1 VISFISR
8 AIANF
13 LLIFLTKQWV
23 FEGALFNSATVT
35 LVAMMTSIW
44 DSISN
49 NEIIIVLTAKGLDR
63 HRVRENIA
71 YLVVTEVTYHTV
83 SDRDLLAD
91 DFVVSSVLLESRSL
105 VTHTHNNIINKKA
118 ELSQR

>member
-1 VISFISR
+1 MISFISR